1 ITLLTVISNFYINKL
16 SGDTKE
22 ILVANYNTLDYSREM
37 LISLNEGSISD
48 ADMKHFQD
56 NLNKQQ
62 HNVTEIGEQELT
74 DKLTADF
81 AQ

>member
-1 ITLLTVISNFYINKL
+1 FILITLLTVISNFYINKL

-74 DKLTADF
+74 D
-81 AQ
+81 